1 VTNRTSEEGLSE
13 GFRWRRSK
21 VVSCPRE
28 RGLACDF
35 CSGIEAI
42 GVIAYASEKQVAGQT
57 KKAANPTG
65 DVIVVDIWPRLL
77 LEERM
82 QTDWA
87 RRTLDL
93 EETPVRS
100 FRKSVL
106 LPQLS
111 VEARCPAA
119 GATAEPPAIGGERA
133 WRGAHLAP
141 RRCADYRRAGES
153 VQAAISTFVLL
164 LPQRCNISNEVI
176 SPVLLE
182 DDVAMEEIKA
192 WLTGRLP
199 KEWFAGA
206 PEVRMDE
213 DEIWVIGTLPEVQ
226 ASGGGDAVKA
236 AREGAIQR
244 FREGTRDERIKIAD
258 EARQR
263 FGKNLAW
270 GAKVG
275 DQTALFTHMAV
286 PVMTRLR
293 LPERELLDTLVRSG
307 VARSRSHAL
316 AWCVRLVAKNES
328 AWITELKEALSKV
341 GDVRSQGPL
350 N

>member
-1 VTNRTSEEGLSE
+1 MANSEEVKG
-13 GFRWRRSK
+13 
-21 VVSCPRE
+21 
-28 RGLACDF
+28 
-35 CSGIEAI
+35 
-42 GVIAYASEKQVAGQT
+42 
-57 KKAANPTG
+57 
-65 DVIVVDIWPRLL
+65 
-77 LEERM
+77 
-82 QTDWA
+82 
-87 RRTLDL
+87 
-93 EETPVRS
+93 
-100 FRKSVL
+100 
-106 LPQLS
+106 
-111 VEARCPAA
+111 
-119 GATAEPPAIGGERA
+119 
-133 WRGAHLAP
+133 
-141 RRCADYRRAGES
+141 
-153 VQAAISTFVLL
+153 
-164 LPQRCNISNEVI
+164 
-176 SPVLLE
+176 
-182 DDVAMEEIKA
+182 

-199 KEWFAGA
+199 KEWFSGA

-226 ASGGGDAVKA
+226 ASGGADAVKA

-244 FREGTRDERIKIAD
+244 FRESTRDERIKIAD

-270 GAKVG
+270 GAKAG

-316 AWCVRLVAKNES
+316 AWCVRLVEKNES
-328 AWITELKEALSKV
+328 AWLSELKEALSKV

>member
-1 VTNRTSEEGLSE
+1 MATTEEVKG
-13 GFRWRRSK
+13 
-21 VVSCPRE
+21 
-28 RGLACDF
+28 
-35 CSGIEAI
+35 
-42 GVIAYASEKQVAGQT
+42 
-57 KKAANPTG
+57 
-65 DVIVVDIWPRLL
+65 
-77 LEERM
+77 
-82 QTDWA
+82 
-87 RRTLDL
+87 
-93 EETPVRS
+93 
-100 FRKSVL
+100 
-106 LPQLS
+106 
-111 VEARCPAA
+111 
-119 GATAEPPAIGGERA
+119 
-133 WRGAHLAP
+133 
-141 RRCADYRRAGES
+141 
-153 VQAAISTFVLL
+153 
-164 LPQRCNISNEVI
+164 
-176 SPVLLE
+176 
-182 DDVAMEEIKA
+182 

-226 ASGGGDAVKA
+226 ASGGADAVKA

-244 FREGTRDERIKIAD
+244 FREGTRDERVKIAD

-328 AWITELKEALSKV
+328 SWITELKEALSKV

>member
-1 VTNRTSEEGLSE
+1 MQEGHEVATTEEVKG
-13 GFRWRRSK
+13 W
-21 VVSCPRE
+21 
-28 RGLACDF
+28 LA
-35 CSGIEAI
+35 
-42 GVIAYASEKQVAGQT
+42 
-57 KKAANPTG
+57 
-65 DVIVVDIWPRLL
+65 
-77 LEERM
+77 
-82 QTDWA
+82 
-87 RRTLDL
+87 
-93 EETPVRS
+93 
-100 FRKSVL
+100 
-106 LPQLS
+106 
-111 VEARCPAA
+111 
-119 GATAEPPAIGGERA
+119 
-133 WRGAHLAP
+133 
-141 RRCADYRRAGES
+141 
-153 VQAAISTFVLL
+153 
-164 LPQRCNISNEVI
+164 
-176 SPVLLE
+176 
-182 DDVAMEEIKA
+182 
-192 WLTGRLP
+192 GRLP
-199 KEWFAGA
+199 KEWFSAA

-226 ASGGGDAVKA
+226 ASGGADALKA

-244 FREGTRDERIKIAD
+244 FREGTRDERVKIAD

-328 AWITELKEALSKV
+328 SWITELKEALSKV